1 MEMQLFD
8 KFIDVHSQYF
18 YIIIIIIIIILYI
31 KIKYILLDF
40 III

>member
-1 MEMQLFD
+1 MVMQLFD

-18 YIIIIIIIIILYI
+18 YIIIIIILYI

>member
-8 KFIDVHSQYF
+8 KFIDIHSQYF
-18 YIIIIIIIIILYI
+18 YIIIIILYI

>member
-18 YIIIIIIIIILYI
+18 YIIIIIIIILYI
-31 KIKYILLDF
+31 
-40 III
+40 